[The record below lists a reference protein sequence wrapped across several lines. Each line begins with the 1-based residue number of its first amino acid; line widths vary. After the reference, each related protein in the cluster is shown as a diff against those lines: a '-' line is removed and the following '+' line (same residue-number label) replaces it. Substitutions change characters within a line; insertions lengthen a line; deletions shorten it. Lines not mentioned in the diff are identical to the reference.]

1 MARTGVGRRPT
12 ALLRGGWSAAGLA
25 ACVTLLMAPSAFAG
39 PVGGSSGLSRAV
51 AAPTVDAVADAAV
64 VSPAAGGYVAL
75 APTRLAD
82 TRYGTGTAKAKIPA
96 GGTLVL
102 AVSGRAGVPATG
114 VAAVAVNINVPGAT
128 ASGRLTVYAAGTA
141 RPNISSVNFSA
152 GPASTLLVVS
162 ALSAAGSVAVWNSA
176 GRPVDII
183 VDLGGYFVGGPAPA
197 AGGFV
202 AVPPSRSLDTRSGVG
217 APRSAWRDVVD
228 GMYAALS
235 WQVSGRNGVPVGATA
250 VVMSLTA
257 TDVTGSGQFVPF
269 DDDPSL
275 TPGIDPALVLSDSNY
290 VPVTG
295 TAFTAGAAV
304 TTTYVVPL
312 SAAGRAAVD
321 AGYDGASA
329 APGAELIGDV
339 VGYIRGGGAQS
350 VGSYQPLPVGH
361 LATTVVPAHST
372 VDVRMPVAGH
382 ADVALAVTAA
392 GARSSGGLVVFQQG
406 TTRPGTRTINF
417 AAGQRVS
424 NTAVVPTSAGSAVSI
439 GNLSGSPVT
448 VTVDLLG
455 YFRGTTSTAPGT
467 VWSSGPNY
475 AGGMGLGFTSDGT
488 TVPAPVALTG
498 VRTVAYSAGSSYAV
512 TADGSLWSW
521 GRNGDPEVP
530 FEGGQL
536 GLGNT
541 VDQALPVKV
550 KGLTDVVDI
559 DADYPRAYALLGDG
573 TVWQWGGEEVGEVTS
588 PAKVGNL
595 TGVVSLDHGYAV
607 KADGTVWAVS
617 YVGTFDDGCPTS
629 GCFLARPVPGLTGIA
644 QVSGALALRTD
655 GVLEQWT
662 TGFAPVVITNIRGVR
677 TLAGDAV
684 LRTDGTVW
692 IVPTDGSR
700 SAVQV
705 PGLTGV
711 TTLGDLAVKADGS
724 VWRFSAA
731 GASRMTNLPPAAQ
744 VAPAG
749 KLVVAR

>member
-1 MARTGVGRRPT
+1 MAACL
-12 ALLRGGWSAAGLA
+12 ALL
-25 ACVTLLMAPSAFAG
+25 TAPSAIAG
-39 PVGGSSGLSRAV
+39 PVGARPLLPRQV
-51 AAPTVDAVADAAV
+51 AATAGAT
-64 VSPAAGGYVAL
+64 PAAGAYVAL
-75 APTRLAD
+75 APTRLVD

-96 GGTLVL
+96 GGSLVL
-102 AVSGRAGVPATG
+102 PVSGRAGVPAAG
-114 VAAVAVNINVPGAT
+114 AAAVALNINVPD
-128 ASGRLTVYAAGTA
+128 ASAAGRLTVYAADTA
-141 RPNISSVNFSA
+141 RPNVSSVNFSVGA
-152 GPASTLLVVS
+152 ASTSLVVS
-162 ALSAAGSVAVWNSA
+162 ALSAAGSVAVWNSS
-176 GRPVDII
+176 GRPVDVI
-183 VDLGGYFVGGPAPA
+183 VDLGGYFAGGPSPA

-235 WQVSGRNGVPVGATA
+235 WQVSGRNGVPAGATA
-250 VVMSLTA
+250 VVMALTA
-257 TDVTGSGQFVPF
+257 TDVAGSGQFIPF

-275 TPGIDPALVLSDSNY
+275 TPGVDPALVLSDSNY

-295 TAFTAGAAV
+295 TAFTAGAPV
-304 TTTYVVPL
+304 TTTYLVPL

-321 AGYDGASA
+321 AGYDGLSA
-329 APGAELIGDV
+329 APGTDLIGDV

-361 LATTVVPAHST
+361 LLTTVVPARST
-372 VDVRMPVAGH
+372 VDVRMPVTAH
-382 ADVALAVTAA
+382 ADVALAVTVA
-392 GARSSGGLVVFQQG
+392 GAHSAGGVVLFQQG
-406 TTRPGTRTINF
+406 TTRPGTRTVNF
-417 AAGQRVS
+417 TAGHRAS
-424 NTAVVPTSAGSAVSI
+424 NTAVVHTSATSAVSV

-448 VTVDLLG
+448 VTIDLLG
-455 YFRGTTSTAPGT
+455 YFRGTTSSAAGT
-467 VWSSGPNY
+467 VWSSGLNY

-498 VRTVAYSAGSSYAV
+498 VRKVAYSAGSSYAV

-521 GRNGDPEVP
+521 GRNDEPEVP

-541 VDQALPVKV
+541 VDQSLPVQV

-559 DADYPRAYALLGDG
+559 DADYPRAYALLGNG

-607 KADGTVWAVS
+607 KANGTVWAVS
-617 YVGTFDDGCPTS
+617 YVGTFDDGCPAS
-629 GCFLARPVPGLTGIA
+629 GCFLARQVPGLTGIA
-644 QVSGALALRTD
+644 QVSGPLALRTD
-655 GVLEQWT
+655 GVLEQWS
-662 TGFAPVVITNIRGVR
+662 TGFAPVVISNISGVR

-700 SAVQV
+700 TAAQV

-711 TTLGDLAVKADGS
+711 TTLGELAVKADGS
-724 VWRFSAA
+724 VWRFSAD
-731 GASRMTNLPPAAQ
+731 GASRVANLPPAAQ
-744 VAPAG
+744 VAPAAN
-749 KLVVAR
+749 LVVAR